1 MEIFK
6 QNQLLKRVVFVLLA
20 FNLALIGIV
29 LFNSSRP
36 EKNKTNEE
44 SERLILTLKKEL
56 SLTNEQC
63 ERMRIIR
70 KSFFEKESHLR
81 TIIRNE
87 RDSMNGFIFSDS
99 VNVSRANACAI
110 KISNYTYEME
120 SLRIRQAQEL
130 MTICNPEQ
138 RKKFNLLNREIK
150 DYFKPIK
157 NNQRPP
163 RK

>member
-6 QNQLLKRVVFVLLA
+6 QNQLLKRVVYVLVAL
-20 FNLALIGIV
+20 NLFLIGMV

-36 EKNKTNEE
+36 DKYRSNEDN
-44 SERLILTLKKEL
+44 ERLILTLKKEL
-56 SLTNEQC
+56 SLNNEQC
-63 ERMRIIR
+63 EEMRDIR
-70 KSFFEKESHLR
+70 NKFFENEERLR
-81 TIIRNE
+81 TIIRVE
-87 RDSMNGFIFSDS
+87 RDSMNGFIFNDS
-99 VNVSRANACAI
+99 VNVNRANECAI
-110 KISNYTYEME
+110 RISNYMYEME

-157 NNQRPP
+157 NDQKPP
-163 RK
+163 R